1 MNPSPARASS
11 PLTDDRSPWP
21 WLVCGVLLVAT
32 LLNYMDRQILAVTLP
47 TLKNEFHLTESR
59 VGMVEGCFGFAFAF
73 GALLFGWL
81 ADHWGPRWLYPLVL
95 AGWSCAGIATGFA
108 GHPAVTEWLQGAG
121 DPEGTGIY
129 RWLLICRTVLGV
141 FEAGHWPCALLTVRA
156 VLSDRNR
163 TLGNGILQS
172 GASIGAVLVP
182 IYVEAVERSGRSWP
196 FAFWSVGIVGLAW
209 VPLWFTLLRGRTLH
223 PAAVAASNLASD
235 GPMNAAPE
243 PSRAPAIDRTF
254 WRRFA
259 SLAVVIATLT
269 ISWQFLR
276 AWLALFLQ
284 DHHGYSREATRG
296 LMSGY
301 FISADVGCLLSGAL
315 VTFLARK
322 GWQVQSARLLG
333 YGLFCGLTACG
344 ALVPLVGHG
353 PWMIACLLVAGAGIL
368 GLHPYYYSLTQE
380 ISTHRMG
387 LFSGILGAFGWIVSS
402 VMQIVLGR
410 QIEATHSYA
419 LGLQLVGLAPLL
431 GFLALALLWPRSTG
445 ETRRTGEA

>member
-1 MNPSPARASS
+1 MPRSS
-11 PLTDDRSPWP
+11 PHATDDRAAWP

-47 TLKNEFHLTESR
+47 ALKTEFHLTESR

-95 AGWSCAGIATGFA
+95 TGWSCAGIATGFA
-108 GHPAVTEWLQGAG
+108 GHPAVTDWLQGG
-121 DPEGTGIY
+121 SDPEGTGIY

-156 VLSDRNR
+156 VLSSRNR

-223 PAAVAASNLASD
+223 PATLATGGGPSASAAGS
-235 GPMNAAPE
+235 AADT
-243 PSRAPAIDRTF
+243 SPATGAGF

-259 SLAVVIATLT
+259 ALAVVIATLT

-284 DHHGYSREATRG
+284 DHLGYSREATRG

-322 GWQVQSARLLG
+322 GWQVHSARLLG
-333 YGLFCGLTACG
+333 YALFCGLTACG
-344 ALVPLVGHG
+344 ALVPWVGQG
-353 PWMIACLLVAGAGIL
+353 PWMIVCLLVAGAGIL

-380 ISTHRMG
+380 LSTQRMG

-402 VMQIVLGR
+402 VTQIVLGR

-431 GFLALALLWPRSTG
+431 GLLALALLWPRSPRG
-445 ETRRTGEA
+445 SAPARPA